1 MSFEIARMAINSVG
15 GALDVISNNI
25 ANANSYGYKSQRA
38 NFSAMY
44 AGSVANGTQLSSI
57 TESITQVG
65 GVRNTGGSMDAMIT
79 DRGFFAVRDPS
90 GQVQFTRV
98 GMFNIDKDGFVIDAN
113 GRKVQGYAA
122 FRDASGQ
129 LITGAALGQLGDLQ
143 IETGQIGAV
152 ASSKLTYNGNLSA
165 GWKQLTAAGFN
176 MEDPTTFNSSVTSTV
191 FDSKGTK
198 HTVTQYFVK
207 TGASEVAVFNSVD
220 GGLPKNVVTA
230 PIAADPTATPP
241 VVAVPGVYAP
251 DTYLT
256 FNSKG
261 LLVHADPDLTTVPT
275 PLPDPETGAAID
287 TKYTY
292 SFTPATGG
300 ANAVNLEIDYASMT
314 QYAGDASTLANNAD
328 GNASGMLNGTSITAN
343 GSIIATYTNGQ
354 SQVVGTLAIA
364 TFANP
369 SGLRA
374 GANTSW
380 VSSVDS
386 GTPLYSTP
394 GSATASPLA
403 VGALEDSNV
412 DLTGEL
418 VNLMAT
424 QRNYQANTKVIS
436 AESEMMQ
443 SLMQAI

>member
-1 MSFEIARMAINSVG
+1 MSFEIARMAINSVS

-44 AGSVANGTQLSSI
+44 AGNVANGTQISSI
-57 TESITQVG
+57 TESITKTG

-129 LITGAALGQLGDLQ
+129 LISGAALGQLGDLQ

-152 ASSKLTYNGNLSA
+152 ASTKLAYSGNLSA
-165 GWKQLTAAGFN
+165 GWKQLSAAAFN
-176 MEDPTTFNSSVTSTV
+176 MDDPTTFNSSVTSSV

-220 GGLPKNVVTA
+220 GALPQNEVTA
-230 PIAADPTATPP
+230 PVPP
-241 VVAVPGVYAP
+241 APGVYDP

-261 LLVHADPDLTTVPT
+261 LLVHADPNLATVPV
-275 PLPDPETGAAID
+275 PLPDPELDDPID
-287 TKYTY
+287 TKYNY
-292 SFTPATGG
+292 SFTPLTGG
-300 ANAVNLEIDYASMT
+300 ANPVTLEIDYAAMT
-314 QYAGDASTLANNAD
+314 QYSGDASTLVNNAN
-328 GNASGMLNGTSITAN
+328 GNASGMLNGTSIGAD
-343 GSIIATYTNGQ
+343 GSIIATYSNGQ

-386 GTPLYSTP
+386 GTPLFSTP

-418 VNLMAT
+418 VNLMST
-424 QRNYQANTKVIS
+424 QRNYQANTKVIA